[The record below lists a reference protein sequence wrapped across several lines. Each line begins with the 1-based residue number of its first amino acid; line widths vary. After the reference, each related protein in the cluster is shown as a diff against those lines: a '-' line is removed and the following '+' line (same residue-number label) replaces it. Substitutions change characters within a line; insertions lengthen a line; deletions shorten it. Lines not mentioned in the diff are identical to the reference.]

1 MDHTKVG
8 GTEHWR
14 VLTMYTPSSGGVA
27 IAKGD
32 AVKLT
37 SHYTVTNAT
46 DAEDAIFGQA
56 LGAADE
62 NGQAIPVLV
71 SGVAR
76 FAFKS
81 STPVIDGVKG
91 IAAHADNG
99 VVKAP
104 ASGNGTGCNLKV
116 LKTLANVSLTSVTAG
131 DAITINGLTFTAHA
145 STTSA
150 ADRQFSV
157 SGDNAADAAALASV
171 LNDPAY
177 GVPGTATTVNSN
189 VISVLSDTP
198 DTLEVLVTDE
208 ADSFSAAVGGGL
220 VWTLL

>member
-1 MDHTKVG
+1 MDHTKIG
-8 GTEHWR
+8 GTEYWR
-14 VLTMYTPSSGGVA
+14 VLTMYTPASGGVD

-46 DAEDAIFGQA
+46 DAEDDVFGQA
-56 LGAADE
+56 LGGADD
-62 NGQAIPVLV
+62 NDQAIPVLV
-71 SGVAR
+71 SGIAR
-76 FAFKS
+76 FAFKT

-91 IAAHADNG
+91 IAADAANG

-104 ASGNGTGCNLKV
+104 ASGNGTGRNLKV
-116 LKTLANVSLTSVTAG
+116 LKTLAEVTLTTVTAG
-131 DAITINGLTFTAHA
+131 DTITINGLTFTAHA

-150 ADRQFSV
+150 ADREFAI

-171 LNDPAY
+171 LNDPTY
-177 GVPGTATTVNSN
+177 GVPGTTTTVSSN
-189 VISVLSDTP
+189 KVSVLSNTP